1 MALIATFEK
10 QPADVLDY
18 DIDYA
23 TWLPDNDAIASVST
37 AVTPAGGMEVDL
49 TLVIEN
55 NTRVK
60 LWVSGGVTGTT
71 YKVEVT
77 VTTDDGRVKQDE
89 VRFRVK
95 EY

>member
-23 TWLPDNDAIASVST
+23 TWLPDNDALNSVSASVL
-37 AVTPAGGMEVDL
+37 PAGDLLVDL
-49 TLVIEN
+49 ILLIEN

-60 LWVSGGVTGTT
+60 LWVSGGTAGTT
-71 YKVEVT
+71 YKIEVT
-77 VTTDDGRVKQDE
+77 VTTTDGRVKQDE
-89 VRFRVK
+89 IRFRCK

>member
-1 MALIATFEK
+1 MAVIATFEK
-10 QPADVLDY
+10 QPVDVLDY

-23 TWLPDNDAIASVST
+23 SWLPDNDVISSVQTTVLPIGLEIDTAI
-37 AVTPAGGMEVDL
+37 
-49 TLVIEN
+49 VIN
-55 NTRVK
+55 SGTRIK
-60 LWVSGGVTGTT
+60 LWVSGGEAGET

-77 VTTDDGRVKQDE
+77 VTTSLNRVKQDE

>member
-23 TWLPDNDAIASVST
+23 TWLPDNDAIAEAVAT
-37 AVTPAGGMEVDL
+37 VTPVGGMEVDL
-49 TLVIEN
+49 TLVIQD

-60 LWVSGGVTGTT
+60 IWVSGGVSGTT
-71 YKVEVT
+71 YKVEIT

>member
-23 TWLPDNDAIASVST
+23 TWLPDNDAIASVET